1 MAART
6 YAWERDDESRGHSF
20 ARVEGHRT
28 GWTVHGTEVLV
39 GDDTLACCFRVWLD
53 PDWRTRE
60 VEVTVVARTGER
72 RLVLAVSDG
81 RWEVDG
87 RHDQALDGCVD
98 VDVAATPLTNT
109 FPIRR
114 LASLEVGE
122 SRTFSVAWVEVP
134 SLRVRRVDQTYRRL
148 PTGSDGRAQ
157 WEYGDPDH
165 GTFRL
170 TVDEDGVVIDYEGFA
185 RRVP

>member
-1 MAART
+1 MTAQT
-6 YAWERDDESRGHSF
+6 YSWERDDESRGHSV
-20 ARVEGHRT
+20 ARVEEHAA

-39 GDDTLACCFRVWLD
+39 GDETLACTFRVRLD

-60 VEVTVVARTGER
+60 VEVTAVDARGER
-72 RLVLAVSDG
+72 RLALRAADG

-87 RHDQALDGCVD
+87 VHDPGLDGCVD

-114 LASLEVGE
+114 LASLATGE
-122 SRTFSVAWVEVP
+122 SRTSPVAWVEVP
-134 SLRVRRVDQTYRRL
+134 SLQVRPVAQTYRRL
-148 PTGSDGRAQ
+148 PPTPDGRAQ

-170 TVDEDGVVIDYEGFA
+170 TVDEDGVVVDYEGFA
-185 RRVP
+185 RRIG